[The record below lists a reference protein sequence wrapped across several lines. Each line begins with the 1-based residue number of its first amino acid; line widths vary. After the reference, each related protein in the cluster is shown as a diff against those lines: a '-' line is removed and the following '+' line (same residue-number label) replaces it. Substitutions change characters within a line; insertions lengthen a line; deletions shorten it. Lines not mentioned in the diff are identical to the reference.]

1 MAPCYPAGGL
11 SLPGDRSEDA
21 RKILYG
27 RETAENVLGRAAI
40 SARVRAAVPR
50 SALIGW
56 GAQSKG
62 DMSMEIFIEYLKLIG
77 WGVVGILTMVLSLW
91 ILLLVFTWLTPVDE
105 WEELKKGNLAIAI
118 VMAAVIIGFALVIS
132 SAIAP
137 VNFVQ

>member
-1 MAPCYPAGGL
+1 
-11 SLPGDRSEDA
+11 
-21 RKILYG
+21 
-27 RETAENVLGRAAI
+27 
-40 SARVRAAVPR
+40 
-50 SALIGW
+50 
-56 GAQSKG
+56 
-62 DMSMEIFIEYLKLIG
+62 MEIFVEYLKLIG

-137 VNFVQ
+137 ANFVQ